1 MVDAPRGFSKPEDSM
16 PSFPVSFRTGW
27 FRQFLRV
34 PTEGRRASL
43 GQSPEP
49 YECVIDSRSVR
60 SSLSDSQKGVDGNK
74 KIKGIKRH
82 VSVVSN
88 GYVPEV
94 NTTTANIHDSKG
106 SVRLIAGTLDSFKDV
121 VHIKADMGY
130 APLKNAIANIDG
142 ISLDCVK
149 SNFGT
154 PDFIPIQ
161 GRRMAERTF
170 SWMENYRGLTRNYER
185 LPKVGRHMFIV
196 GCMFFMLRYFA

>member
-60 SSLSDSQKGVDGNK
+60 SALSDSQKGVDGNK

-82 VSVVSN
+82 VSVDSN

-106 SVRLIAGTLDSFKDV
+106 SVRLIAGRKRSYLIRPSIIFTLFLARTPYFSLILYVKFYRPHESVASSRHFLYPTTDV
-121 VHIKADMGY
+121 
-130 APLKNAIANIDG
+130 
-142 ISLDCVK
+142 
-149 SNFGT
+149 
-154 PDFIPIQ
+154 
-161 GRRMAERTF
+161 
-170 SWMENYRGLTRNYER
+170 
-185 LPKVGRHMFIV
+185 
-196 GCMFFMLRYFA
+196 